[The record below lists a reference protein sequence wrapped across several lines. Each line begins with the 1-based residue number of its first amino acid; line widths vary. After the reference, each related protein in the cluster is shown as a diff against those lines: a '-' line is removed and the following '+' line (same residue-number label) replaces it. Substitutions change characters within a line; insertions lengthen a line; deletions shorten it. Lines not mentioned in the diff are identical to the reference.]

1 MISQE
6 NTAIIIPA
14 RLDSK
19 RLPNKPL
26 LEIDG
31 IPMIQHVWKRAVE
44 STIGQ
49 VIVATDSSEIQK
61 TIENVNGYACLTSK
75 EHESGTDRVLEA
87 INSFDPEKKFQYIIN
102 LQGDLPTINTDSLNT
117 VVHLLEGNDT
127 DIGTLATPFK
137 DKNEMKKEQFVKA
150 VCGNQ
155 KNLNTFFA
163 EDFARNS
170 GTFDEDNLYHHIGI
184 YSFTRNS
191 LEKFV
196 SLPMSLREKN
206 EKLEQLRALDNNMKI
221 KVGVIDF
228 LPIGI
233 DTPEDL
239 ENIKLTFK

>member
-1 MISQE
+1 M
-6 NTAIIIPA
+6 
-14 RLDSK
+14 
-19 RLPNKPL
+19 
-26 LEIDG
+26 
-31 IPMIQHVWKRAVE
+31 
-44 STIGQ
+44 
-49 VIVATDSSEIQK
+49 
-61 TIENVNGYACLTSK
+61 
-75 EHESGTDRVLEA
+75 EA

-155 KNLNTFFA
+155 KNLNTFYA
-163 EDFARNS
+163 ENFVRNS
-170 GTFDEDNLYHHIGI
+170 ETFDECNLYHHIGI

-228 LPIGI
+228 LPVGI
-233 DTPEDL
+233 DTPEEL